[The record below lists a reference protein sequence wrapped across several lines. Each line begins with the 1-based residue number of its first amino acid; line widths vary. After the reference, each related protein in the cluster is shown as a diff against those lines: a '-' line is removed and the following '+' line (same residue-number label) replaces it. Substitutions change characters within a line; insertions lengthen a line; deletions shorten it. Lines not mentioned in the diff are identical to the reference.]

1 MCGSPP
7 TLYVTGCILVI
18 TKPELYII
26 ETLDPDDEGNGRFE
40 GAIIA
45 RVLELHGKRCK
56 YEYVRTRKALE
67 AAIRRFGKSKYRYLH
82 ISSHADS
89 EGMCTTDQTDVDF
102 DELGE
107 LLRPHMK
114 GRRLFV
120 SACEMVQKDLA
131 AAVIRGSGCYSVIGP
146 NEAVRFTDA
155 AVLWTSLYHLMF
167 SHSSESMKREQL
179 LQFLRRTAKL
189 FQVSMSYYSA
199 SKSSKSGV
207 SRDLL
212 SK

>member
-1 MCGSPP
+1 VS
-7 TLYVTGCILVI
+7 

-45 RVLELHGKRCK
+45 RVLDLHGKRCK
-56 YEYVRTRKALE
+56 YEYVRTQKAFE
-67 AAIRRFGKSKYRYLH
+67 AAVRRFGKSNYRYLH
-82 ISSHADS
+82 LSSHADS
-89 EGMCTTDQTDVDF
+89 EGMCTTDQTDIGF

-107 LLRPHMK
+107 LLQPHMN

-120 SACEMVQKDLA
+120 SACEMVHKDLA
-131 AAVIRGSGCYSVIGP
+131 KSVICGSGCYSVIGP
-146 NEAVRFTDA
+146 NETVRFTDA
-155 AVLWTSLYHLMF
+155 AVLWSSLYHLLF
-167 SHSSESMKREQL
+167 THNQDAMKREQL
-179 LQFLRRTAKL
+179 LLFLKRTAKL

-199 SKSSKSGV
+199 SSSSKSGV

-212 SK
+212 GK